1 MGEYA
6 AKWRVFAGVFLQF
19 YGKGRVLLNLPDRTA
34 RKFKNMA
41 VELRMLQMDQTMTKG
56 KIGKWLVKEGDT
68 VTEGQ
73 PLLEIETDKVVH
85 EQESPTDGVIA
96 QLLAEEGAN
105 VPVNALLAIIG
116 APGEEVPRVEADT
129 AVVAPQEPEQEVPVQ
144 PAQPKPTPAPT
155 TVAPKASPAARQL
168 AEKLAIDLTQ
178 VTASGPGGRILE
190 ADVQRYIDLRAPV
203 PTEAETTRLKASPLA
218 RRLAKEH
225 GVDLSL
231 IAGSGPDG
239 RIVRDDVLQAAST
252 APEMPAVETPVLEQ
266 ATEVI
271 PMDGIRGII
280 AERMTLSLQTNA
292 SVTLHTEV
300 DATAFIALR
309 EMLNDKLQAREVKLT
324 YTDLLV
330 KVVANALLE
339 HPRLNATLTDDGIHL
354 LSEINIGV
362 AVALEDGLVV
372 PVVRGAD
379 RERLS
384 VISEQVK
391 NFAERARSNQ
401 LTPGELQGGTFTIT
415 NLGNF
420 GIDAFTPII
429 NPPESAILGVGRIL
443 KKPVVHEDEVVV
455 RSMLTLSL
463 TFDHRVVDGAPAAQF
478 LQTVS
483 DCIQDPYLLLV

>member
-1 MGEYA
+1 
-6 AKWRVFAGVFLQF
+6 
-19 YGKGRVLLNLPDRTA
+19 
-34 RKFKNMA
+34 MA

-68 VTEGQ
+68 ITEGQ

-96 QLLAEEGAN
+96 QILAEEGTN
-105 VPVNALLAIIG
+105 VPVNAILAVIG
-116 APGEEVPRVEADT
+116 APGEEVARIELDT
-129 AVVAPQEPEQEVPVQ
+129 ETEQQKPAE
-144 PAQPKPTPAPT
+144 PAQAQATPSST
-155 TVAPKASPAARQL
+155 TAALKASPAARQL
-168 AEKLAIDLTQ
+168 AEKLSIDLTE

-190 ADVQRYIDLRAPV
+190 GDVQRYIDLRAPV
-203 PTEAETTRLKASPLA
+203 PAETARLKASPLA

-225 GVDLSL
+225 GVDLTS

-239 RIVRDDVLQAAST
+239 RVVRDDVLQAAST
-252 APEMPAVETPVLEQ
+252 APEIPVVETPALQQ
-266 ATEVI
+266 AAEVI

-280 AERMTLSLQTNA
+280 AERMTLSVQTNA

-300 DATAFIALR
+300 DATAFVELR
-309 EMLNDKLQAREVKLT
+309 GMLNDKLQAREVNIT

-330 KVVANALLE
+330 KVVANALGE
-339 HPRLNATLTDDGIHL
+339 HPRLNATLTDEGIRL

-372 PVVRGAD
+372 PVVQNAD
-379 RERLS
+379 KERLS
-384 VISEQVK
+384 EISEQVK
-391 NFAERARSNQ
+391 SFAERARGNQ

-443 KKPVVHEDEVVV
+443 KKPVVHDDEIVI

-483 DCIQDPYLLLV
+483 GYIQDPYLLLV

>member
-1 MGEYA
+1 
-6 AKWRVFAGVFLQF
+6 
-19 YGKGRVLLNLPDRTA
+19 
-34 RKFKNMA
+34 MA
-41 VELRMLQMDQTMTKG
+41 VELKMLQMDQTMTKG

-68 VTEGQ
+68 VTQGQ

-96 QLLAEEGAN
+96 QLLAEEGTN

-116 APGEEVPRVEADT
+116 APGEEVARVAADT
-129 AVVAPQEPEQEVPVQ
+129 APDPVEVNTPPEPQASVQ
-144 PAQPKPTPAPT
+144 PAQPRATPPAT

-168 AEKLAIDLTQ
+168 AEKLAIDLTE
-178 VTASGPGGRILE
+178 VKASGPGGRILE
-190 ADVQRYIDLRAPV
+190 SDVQRYIDLRGPAPI
-203 PTEAETTRLKASPLA
+203 EETTRLKASPLA

-225 GVDLSL
+225 GVDLIS
-231 IAGSGPDG
+231 IVGSGPDG
-239 RIVRDDVLQAAST
+239 RIVRDDVLQASA
-252 APEMPAVETPVLEQ
+252 AAAETPVIEAPALQQ

-271 PMDGIRGII
+271 PMGGIREII
-280 AERMTLSLQTNA
+280 AERMTMSLQTNA

-300 DATAFIALR
+300 DATAFVELR
-309 EMLNDKLQAREVKLT
+309 GMLNDKLQTREVSLT

-330 KVVANALLE
+330 KVVANALGE
-339 HPRLNATLTDDGIHL
+339 HPRLNATLTDEGIHL
-354 LSEINIGV
+354 LPEINIGV
-362 AVALEDGLVV
+362 AVALDDGLVV
-372 PVVRGAD
+372 PVIRNAD
-379 RERLS
+379 KERLS
-384 VISEQVK
+384 EISEQVRG
-391 NFAERARSNQ
+391 FAERARSNQ

-420 GIDAFTPII
+420 GVDAFTPII

-443 KKPVVHEDEVVV
+443 KKPVVHDDEIVA

-483 DCIQDPYLLLV
+483 SYIQDPYLLLV

>member
-1 MGEYA
+1 
-6 AKWRVFAGVFLQF
+6 
-19 YGKGRVLLNLPDRTA
+19 
-34 RKFKNMA
+34 MA

-68 VTEGQ
+68 VTQGQ

-85 EQESPTDGVIA
+85 EQESPTEGVIA
-96 QLLAEEGAN
+96 QLFAEEGSN

-116 APGEEVPRVEADT
+116 APGEEVERVETDT
-129 AVVAPQEPEQEVPVQ
+129 ATEQQTPTQPEQPQ
-144 PAQPKPTPAPT
+144 ATPST
-155 TVAPKASPAARQL
+155 TAEIKASPAARQL

-178 VTASGPGGRILE
+178 IKPSGPGGRILE
-190 ADVQRYIDLRAPV
+190 SDIQRYIDLRGESPS
-203 PTEAETTRLKASPLA
+203 ETTRLKASPLA

-225 GVDLSL
+225 GLNLSSM
-231 IAGSGPDG
+231 IGSGPDG
-239 RIVRDDVLQAAST
+239 RIVRDDVLQAASAAAA
-252 APEMPAVETPVLEQ
+252 APPVAPTPPVVEAVTPQQ

-271 PMDGIRGII
+271 SMSGIREII
-280 AERMTLSLQTNA
+280 AERMTLSVQTNA

-300 DATAFIALR
+300 DATAFVELR
-309 EMLNDKLQAREVKLT
+309 RMLNDKLQAREVSLT

-330 KVVANALLE
+330 KVVANALGE
-339 HPRLNATLTDDGIHL
+339 HPRLNATLTDEGIHL

-372 PVVRGAD
+372 PVVRNAD
-379 RERLS
+379 KERLS
-384 VISEQVK
+384 EISAQVR
-391 NFAERARSNQ
+391 NFAERARGNQ

-443 KKPVVHEDEVVV
+443 KKPVVHNDEIVI

-463 TFDHRVVDGAPAAQF
+463 TFDHRVIDGAPAAQF
-478 LQTVS
+478 LQTVAGY
-483 DCIQDPYLLLV
+483 IQDPYLLLV

>member
-1 MGEYA
+1 
-6 AKWRVFAGVFLQF
+6 
-19 YGKGRVLLNLPDRTA
+19 
-34 RKFKNMA
+34 MA

-85 EQESPTDGVIA
+85 EQESPTDGIIA
-96 QLLAEEGAN
+96 QILAEEGTN
-105 VPVNALLAIIG
+105 VPVNAILAVIG
-116 APGEEVPRVEADT
+116 APGEEVAPIEAD
-129 AVVAPQEPEQEVPVQ
+129 AVPERQVQVKPEQPE
-144 PAQPKPTPAPT
+144 PTPVPT
-155 TVAPKASPAARQL
+155 GDAPKASPAARQL
-168 AEKLAIDLTQ
+168 AEKLAINLTE
-178 VTASGPGGRILE
+178 VKPSGPGGRILE
-190 ADVQRYIDLRAPV
+190 SDVQRYIDLRGPV
-203 PTEAETTRLKASPLA
+203 PSIETTRLKASPLA

-225 GVDLSL
+225 GIDLTS

-239 RIVRDDVLQAAST
+239 RIVRDDVLQVAST
-252 APEMPAVETPVLEQ
+252 APEVPVVETPTIQQ
-266 ATEVI
+266 AAEVI
-271 PMDGIRGII
+271 AMDGIRGII
-280 AERMTLSLQTNA
+280 AERMTLSVQTNA

-300 DATAFIALR
+300 DATALVELR
-309 EMLNDKLQAREVKLT
+309 AMLNDKLQAREVNIT

-330 KVVANALLE
+330 KVVANALRE
-339 HPRLNATLTDDGIHL
+339 HPRLNATLTDEEIHL
-354 LSEINIGV
+354 LPEINIGV

-372 PVVRGAD
+372 PVVRNAD
-379 RERLS
+379 KERLS
-384 VISEQVK
+384 EISGQVK
-391 NFAERARSNQ
+391 SFAERARSNQ

-443 KKPVVHEDEVVV
+443 KKPVVHNNEVVI
-455 RSMLTLSL
+455 RSILTLSL

-483 DCIQDPYLLLV
+483 GYIQDPYLLLV

>member
-1 MGEYA
+1 M
-6 AKWRVFAGVFLQF
+6 
-19 YGKGRVLLNLPDRTA
+19 
-34 RKFKNMA
+34 
-41 VELRMLQMDQTMTKG
+41 
-56 KIGKWLVKEGDT
+56 
-68 VTEGQ
+68 
-73 PLLEIETDKVVH
+73 
-85 EQESPTDGVIA
+85 
-96 QLLAEEGAN
+96 
-105 VPVNALLAIIG
+105 
-116 APGEEVPRVEADT
+116 
-129 AVVAPQEPEQEVPVQ
+129 
-144 PAQPKPTPAPT
+144 
-155 TVAPKASPAARQL
+155 
-168 AEKLAIDLTQ
+168 TQ

-239 RIVRDDVLQAAST
+239 RIVRDDVLHAVST
-252 APEMPAVETPVLEQ
+252 APEIPAVEAPALQQ
-266 ATEVI
+266 AGEVI
-271 PMDGIRGII
+271 AMDGIRGII

-300 DATAFIALR
+300 DATAFVALR
-309 EMLNDKLQAREVKLT
+309 EMLNDKLQAKEVKLT

-330 KVVANALLE
+330 KVVASALLE
-339 HPRLNATLTDDGIHL
+339 HPRLNATLTDEGIRL
-354 LSEINIGV
+354 LSDINIGV
-362 AVALEDGLVV
+362 AVALADGLVV
-372 PVVRGAD
+372 PVVRNAD
-379 RERLS
+379 KERLS
-384 VISEQVK
+384 EISEQVK

-401 LTPGELQGGTFTIT
+401 LAPGELQGGTFTIT

-443 KKPVVHEDEVVV
+443 KKPVVHEDEIVV

>member
-1 MGEYA
+1 
-6 AKWRVFAGVFLQF
+6 
-19 YGKGRVLLNLPDRTA
+19 
-34 RKFKNMA
+34 MA
-41 VELRMLQMDQTMTKG
+41 IELRMLQMDQTMTKG

-68 VTEGQ
+68 VTQGQ

-96 QLLAEEGAN
+96 QLLAEEGTN
-105 VPVNALLAIIG
+105 VPVNAILAIIG
-116 APGEEVPRVEADT
+116 APGEAVARVEVGA
-129 AVVAPQEPEQEVPVQ
+129 AAAQPPPVQ
-144 PAQPKPTPAPT
+144 PEQPKVTSSIT
-155 TVAPKASPAARQL
+155 TDIKASPAARQL
-168 AEKLAIDLTQ
+168 AEKLAIDLTE
-178 VTASGPGGRILE
+178 VKASGPGGRILE
-190 ADVQRYIDLRAPV
+190 SDVQRYIDLRGEV
-203 PTEAETTRLKASPLA
+203 PTADTARLKASPLA

-225 GVDLSL
+225 GLDLSL

-239 RIVRDDVLQAAST
+239 RIVRDDVLQAASAAAAEIPVT
-252 APEMPAVETPVLEQ
+252 PTPSVVETAAPQQ

-271 PMDGIRGII
+271 AMSGIREII
-280 AERMTLSLQTNA
+280 AERMTLSVQTNA

-300 DATAFIALR
+300 DATSFVELR
-309 EMLNDKLQAREVKLT
+309 GMLNDKLQAREVSLT

-330 KVVANALLE
+330 KVAANALIE

-372 PVVRGAD
+372 PVVRSAD
-379 RERLS
+379 KERLS
-384 VISEQVK
+384 EISAQVRE
-391 NFAERARSNQ
+391 FAEKARSNQ

-443 KKPVVHEDEVVV
+443 KKPVVHDDEIVI

-463 TFDHRVVDGAPAAQF
+463 TFDHRVIDGAPAAQF
-478 LQTVS
+478 LQTVAGY
-483 DCIQDPYLLLV
+483 IQDPYLLLV

>member
-1 MGEYA
+1 
-6 AKWRVFAGVFLQF
+6 
-19 YGKGRVLLNLPDRTA
+19 
-34 RKFKNMA
+34 MA

-68 VTEGQ
+68 ITQGQ

-96 QLLAEEGAN
+96 QLIAEEGTN
-105 VPVNALLAIIG
+105 VPVNAILAIIG
-116 APGEEVPRVEADT
+116 APGEEVARVEIDAT
-129 AVVAPQEPEQEVPVQ
+129 TEQPAPPQPEQ
-144 PAQPKPTPAPT
+144 PKETPPT
-155 TVAPKASPAARQL
+155 TTTDVKASPAARQL

-178 VTASGPGGRILE
+178 VQASGPGGRILE
-190 ADVQRYIDLRAPV
+190 SDVQRYIDLRGEV
-203 PTEAETTRLKASPLA
+203 PTEDTRLKASPLA

-225 GVDLSL
+225 GLDLSA

-239 RIVRDDVLQAAST
+239 RIVRDDVLQASAA
-252 APEMPAVETPVLEQ
+252 APPTPSVVEAVTPQQ

-271 PMDGIRGII
+271 PMSGIREII
-280 AERMTLSLQTNA
+280 AERMSLSVQTNA

-300 DATAFIALR
+300 DATAFVELR
-309 EMLNDKLQAREVKLT
+309 GMLNDKLQAREVSLT

-330 KVVANALLE
+330 KVVANALGE

-372 PVVRGAD
+372 PVVRNAD
-379 RERLS
+379 KERLS
-384 VISEQVK
+384 EISTQVRD
-391 NFAERARSNQ
+391 FAERARSNQ
-401 LTPGELQGGTFTIT
+401 LTPSELQGGSFTIT

-443 KKPVVHEDEVVV
+443 KKPVVHDDEIAI
-455 RSMLTLSL
+455 RSMMTLSL

-478 LQTVS
+478 LQTVAVY
-483 DCIQDPYLLLV
+483 IQDPYLLLV

>member
-1 MGEYA
+1 
-6 AKWRVFAGVFLQF
+6 
-19 YGKGRVLLNLPDRTA
+19 
-34 RKFKNMA
+34 MA

-56 KIGKWLVKEGDT
+56 KIGKWLVEEGDT

-96 QLLAEEGAN
+96 QILAEEGTN
-105 VPVNALLAIIG
+105 VPVNALLAVIG
-116 APGEEVPRVEADT
+116 APGEEVARVEADT
-129 AVVAPQEPEQEVPVQ
+129 AIAQQEPEQEEPVQ
-144 PAQPKPTPAPT
+144 PAQPKITPPST

-168 AEKLAIDLTQ
+168 AEKLAIDLTE

-190 ADVQRYIDLRAPV
+190 GDIQRYIDLRGPA
-203 PTEAETTRLKASPLA
+203 PTEAARLKASPLA

-225 GVDLSL
+225 GVDLSA

-252 APEMPAVETPVLEQ
+252 APETPAVETPALQ
-266 ATEVI
+266 QPTEVI
-271 PMDGIRGII
+271 AMDGIRGII

-300 DATAFIALR
+300 DATAFVELR
-309 EMLNDKLQAREVKLT
+309 GMLNDKLQAKDVSLT

-330 KVVANALLE
+330 KVVANALRE
-339 HPRLNATLTDDGIHL
+339 HPRLNATLTDEGIHL
-354 LSEINIGV
+354 LQEINIGV

-372 PVVRGAD
+372 PVIRNAD

-384 VISEQVK
+384 EISTQVK
-391 NFAERARSNQ
+391 DFAERARSNQ

-483 DCIQDPYLLLV
+483 NYIQDPYLLLV

>member
-1 MGEYA
+1 
-6 AKWRVFAGVFLQF
+6 
-19 YGKGRVLLNLPDRTA
+19 
-34 RKFKNMA
+34 MA

-85 EQESPTDGVIA
+85 EQESPTEGVIA
-96 QLLAEEGAN
+96 QILAEEGTD
-105 VPVNALLAIIG
+105 VPVNALLAVIS
-116 APGEEVPRVEADT
+116 APGEEVERVEADT
-129 AVVAPQEPEQEVPVQ
+129 EVTEEKIVEPP
-144 PAQPKPTPAPT
+144 QPKATASVPTAI
-155 TVAPKASPAARQL
+155 APKASPAARQL
-168 AEKLAIDLTQ
+168 AEKLAIDLTE

-190 ADVQRYIDLRAPV
+190 GDVQRYIDLRGPA
-203 PTEAETTRLKASPLA
+203 PTETARLKASPLA

-225 GVDLSL
+225 GVDLSS

-252 APEMPAVETPVLEQ
+252 VPEIPAVETPALQ
-266 ATEVI
+266 QPAEVI
-271 PMDGIRGII
+271 AMDGIRGII

-300 DATAFIALR
+300 DATGLVELR
-309 EMLNDKLQAREVKLT
+309 AMLNDKLQARAVSLT

-330 KVVANALLE
+330 KVVANALRE
-339 HPRLNATLTDDGIHL
+339 HPRLNATLTDEGIHL
-354 LSEINIGV
+354 LPEINIGV

-372 PVVRGAD
+372 PVVRDAD
-379 RERLS
+379 KERLS
-384 VISEQVK
+384 EISTRVK
-391 NFAERARSNQ
+391 DFAERARDNQ

-443 KKPVVHEDEVVV
+443 KKPVVHEDEIVV
-455 RSMLTLSL
+455 RSMLALSL

-483 DCIQDPYLLLV
+483 GYIQDPYLLLV

>member
-1 MGEYA
+1 
-6 AKWRVFAGVFLQF
+6 
-19 YGKGRVLLNLPDRTA
+19 
-34 RKFKNMA
+34 MA

-85 EQESPTDGVIA
+85 EQESPTEGVIA
-96 QLLAEEGAN
+96 QILAEEGTN
-105 VPVNALLAIIG
+105 VPVNALLAVIG

-129 AVVAPQEPEQEVPVQ
+129 AVAQQEPEQEELVQ
-144 PAQPKPTPAPT
+144 PTQPKATPSPT

-168 AEKLAIDLTQ
+168 AEKLAIDLTE

-190 ADVQRYIDLRAPV
+190 GDVQRYIDLRGPA
-203 PTEAETTRLKASPLA
+203 PTETARLKASPLA

-225 GVDLSL
+225 GVDLTS

-239 RIVRDDVLQAAST
+239 RVVRDDVLQAAST
-252 APEMPAVETPVLEQ
+252 APEIPAVETPVLQ
-266 ATEVI
+266 QPAEVI
-271 PMDGIRGII
+271 AMDGIRGII

-300 DATAFIALR
+300 DATDFVELR
-309 EMLNDKLQAREVKLT
+309 GMLNDKLQAREVSIT

-330 KVVANALLE
+330 KVVANALRE
-339 HPRLNATLTDDGIHL
+339 HPRLNATLTDEGIHL
-354 LSEINIGV
+354 LPEINIGV

-372 PVVRGAD
+372 PVVRDAD
-379 RERLS
+379 KERLS
-384 VISEQVK
+384 EISTQVK
-391 NFAERARSNQ
+391 DFAERARGNQ

-443 KKPVVHEDEVVV
+443 KKPVVHEDEIVV

>member
-1 MGEYA
+1 
-6 AKWRVFAGVFLQF
+6 
-19 YGKGRVLLNLPDRTA
+19 
-34 RKFKNMA
+34 MA
-41 VELRMLQMDQTMTKG
+41 IELRMLQMDQTMTKG

-68 VTEGQ
+68 VTQGQ

-96 QLLAEEGAN
+96 QLLAEEGTN

-116 APGEEVPRVEADT
+116 APGEEVARVEADT
-129 AVVAPQEPEQEVPVQ
+129 APEPVEVETTPEPQASVQ
-144 PAQPKPTPAPT
+144 PAQPKATPPTT

-168 AEKLAIDLTQ
+168 AEKLAIDLTE
-178 VTASGPGGRILE
+178 VKASGPGGRILE
-190 ADVQRYIDLRAPV
+190 SDVQRYIDLRGPAPV
-203 PTEAETTRLKASPLA
+203 EETTRLKASPLA

-225 GVDLSL
+225 GVDLIS
-231 IAGSGPDG
+231 IVGSGPDG
-239 RIVRDDVLQAAST
+239 RIVRDDVLQASAAAAE
-252 APEMPAVETPVLEQ
+252 APVMEAPAFQQE
-266 ATEVI
+266 AEVI
-271 PMDGIRGII
+271 PMGGIREII
-280 AERMTLSLQTNA
+280 AERMTMSLQTNA

-300 DATAFIALR
+300 DATAFVELR
-309 EMLNDKLQAREVKLT
+309 GMLNDKLQAREVSLT

-330 KVVANALLE
+330 KVVANALRE
-339 HPRLNATLTDDGIHL
+339 HPRLNATLTDEGIHL
-354 LSEINIGV
+354 LPEINIGV

-372 PVVRGAD
+372 PVVRNAD
-379 RERLS
+379 KERLS
-384 VISEQVK
+384 EISEQVK
-391 NFAERARSNQ
+391 GFAERARSNQ

-443 KKPVVHEDEVVV
+443 KKPVVHDDEIIA

-483 DCIQDPYLLLV
+483 SYIQDPYLLLV

>member
-1 MGEYA
+1 
-6 AKWRVFAGVFLQF
+6 
-19 YGKGRVLLNLPDRTA
+19 
-34 RKFKNMA
+34 MA

-105 VPVNALLAIIG
+105 VPVSALLAIIG
-116 APGEEVPRVEADT
+116 APGEAVARVEAT
-129 AVVAPQEPEQEVPVQ
+129 SAVETVADPDVEEISKPEP
-144 PAQPKPTPAPT
+144 PT
-155 TVAPKASPAARQL
+155 TGAEPKVSPAARQL
-168 AEKLAIDLTQ
+168 AKKLAIDLTQ
-178 VTASGPGGRILE
+178 VKPSGPGGRILE
-190 ADVQRYIDLRAPV
+190 SDVQRYIDLREPA
-203 PTEAETTRLKASPLA
+203 PTEAARLKASPLA
-218 RRLAKEH
+218 RRLAKEQ
-225 GVDLSL
+225 GVDLTA

-239 RIVRDDVLQAAST
+239 RIVRDDVLQVSAST
-252 APEMPAVETPVLEQ
+252 AVETPAVQQ
-266 ATEVI
+266 AAEVI
-271 PMDGIRGII
+271 AMDGIRGII
-280 AERMTLSLQTNA
+280 AERMTLSVQTNA

-300 DATAFIALR
+300 DATALVELR
-309 EMLNDKLQAREVKLT
+309 AMLNEKLQAREVSIT
-324 YTDLLV
+324 YTDLLI
-330 KVVANALLE
+330 KVVANTLRE
-339 HPRLNATLTDDGIHL
+339 HPRLNATLTDEGIHL
-354 LSEINIGV
+354 LQEINIGV

-372 PVVRGAD
+372 PVVRDAD
-379 RERLS
+379 KERLS
-384 VISEQVK
+384 EISEQVR

-443 KKPVVHEDEVVV
+443 KKPVVHEDEIVI

-483 DCIQDPYLLLV
+483 GYIQDPYLLLV

>member
-1 MGEYA
+1 
-6 AKWRVFAGVFLQF
+6 
-19 YGKGRVLLNLPDRTA
+19 
-34 RKFKNMA
+34 MA

-96 QLLAEEGAN
+96 QLLAEEGTN

-116 APGEEVPRVEADT
+116 APGEEVARVEADT
-129 AVVAPQEPEQEVPVQ
+129 AAEQPQEAEPEEPVK
-144 PAQPKPTPAPT
+144 PAQPKATPSTP
-155 TVAPKASPAARQL
+155 TVALKASPAARQL
-168 AEKLAIDLTQ
+168 AEKLAIDLAQ
-178 VTASGPGGRILE
+178 VKASGPGGRILE
-190 ADVQRYIDLRAPV
+190 SDVQRYIDLRELAPT
-203 PTEAETTRLKASPLA
+203 PTETTRLKASPLA

-225 GVDLSL
+225 GVNLSS

-239 RIVRDDVLQAAST
+239 RIVRDDVLQASAT
-252 APEMPAVETPVLEQ
+252 AAETPIVETPAIQQ

-271 PMDGIRGII
+271 PMDGIREII
-280 AERMTLSLQTNA
+280 AERMTLSVQTNA

-300 DATAFIALR
+300 DATAFVELR
-309 EMLNDKLQAREVKLT
+309 GMLNDKLQTKEVSLT

-330 KVVANALLE
+330 KVVANALRE
-339 HPRLNATLTDDGIHL
+339 HPRLNATLTDEGIHL
-354 LSEINIGV
+354 LPEVNIGV

-372 PVVRGAD
+372 PVVQNAD
-379 RERLS
+379 KERLS
-384 VISEQVK
+384 EISEQVK
-391 NFAERARSNQ
+391 SFAERARSNQ

-443 KKPVVHEDEVVV
+443 KKPVVHDDEIVI

-463 TFDHRVVDGAPAAQF
+463 TFDHRVIDGAPAAQF

-483 DCIQDPYLLLV
+483 DYIQDPYLLLV

>member
-1 MGEYA
+1 
-6 AKWRVFAGVFLQF
+6 
-19 YGKGRVLLNLPDRTA
+19 
-34 RKFKNMA
+34 MA

-96 QLLAEEGAN
+96 QILAEEGTN
-105 VPVNALLAIIG
+105 VPVNALLAVIG
-116 APGEEVPRVEADT
+116 APGEEVARVEADT
-129 AVVAPQEPEQEVPVQ
+129 AVEPQEPVQEEPVQ
-144 PAQPKPTPAPT
+144 PAQPKATPSPT

-168 AEKLAIDLTQ
+168 AEKLAIDLTE

-190 ADVQRYIDLRAPV
+190 GDVQRYIDLRG
-203 PTEAETTRLKASPLA
+203 PTPSTETARLKASPLA

-225 GVDLSL
+225 GVDLIS

-239 RIVRDDVLQAAST
+239 RIVRDDVLQAASA
-252 APEMPAVETPVLEQ
+252 APEVPVAETPAIQ
-266 ATEVI
+266 QTPEVI
-271 PMDGIRGII
+271 AMDGIRGII
-280 AERMTLSLQTNA
+280 AERMTLSVQTNA

-300 DATAFIALR
+300 DATALVELR
-309 EMLNDKLQAREVKLT
+309 GMLNEKLQAREVNIT

-330 KVVANALLE
+330 KVVANALRE
-339 HPRLNATLTDDGIHL
+339 HPRLNATLTDEAIHL

-372 PVVRGAD
+372 PVVRNAD
-379 RERLS
+379 KERLS
-384 VISEQVK
+384 EISGQVK
-391 NFAERARSNQ
+391 DFAERARGNQ

-443 KKPVVHEDEVVV
+443 KKPVVHDDEIVI

-483 DCIQDPYLLLV
+483 NYIQDPYLLLV

>member
-1 MGEYA
+1 
-6 AKWRVFAGVFLQF
+6 
-19 YGKGRVLLNLPDRTA
+19 
-34 RKFKNMA
+34 MA

-68 VTEGQ
+68 VTQGQ

-116 APGEEVPRVEADT
+116 APGEEVARVEVDT
-129 AVVAPQEPEQEVPVQ
+129 AAEQQQAPEQEEPVQ
-144 PAQPKPTPAPT
+144 PAQPKATPSTP

-168 AEKLAIDLTQ
+168 AEKLAIDLTE
-178 VTASGPGGRILE
+178 VKASGPGGRILE
-190 ADVQRYIDLRAPV
+190 SDVQRYIDLREPV
-203 PTEAETTRLKASPLA
+203 PAPTETTRLKASPLA

-225 GVDLSL
+225 GVDLSA

-239 RIVRDDVLQAAST
+239 RVVRDDVLQQASSA
-252 APEMPAVETPVLEQ
+252 APERPVVETPALQQ

-271 PMDGIRGII
+271 PMDGIREII
-280 AERMTLSLQTNA
+280 AERMTMSVQTNA

-300 DATAFIALR
+300 DATAFVELR
-309 EMLNDKLQAREVKLT
+309 GMLNDKLQAKEISLT

-330 KVVANALLE
+330 KVVANALRE
-339 HPRLNATLTDDGIHL
+339 HPRLNATLTEEGIHL
-354 LSEINIGV
+354 LPEVNIGV

-372 PVVRGAD
+372 PVVPNAD
-379 RERLS
+379 KERLS
-384 VISEQVK
+384 EISAQIRG
-391 NFAERARSNQ
+391 FTERARSNQ

-443 KKPVVHEDEVVV
+443 KKPVVHEDEIVV

-463 TFDHRVVDGAPAAQF
+463 TFDHRVIDGAPAAQF

-483 DCIQDPYLLLV
+483 NYIQDPYLLLV

>member
-1 MGEYA
+1 
-6 AKWRVFAGVFLQF
+6 
-19 YGKGRVLLNLPDRTA
+19 
-34 RKFKNMA
+34 MA

-56 KIGKWLVKEGDT
+56 KIGKWLVQEGDT
-68 VTEGQ
+68 VTQGQ

-116 APGEEVPRVEADT
+116 APGEEVARVEADT
-129 AVVAPQEPEQEVPVQ
+129 ATEQQQEPEQEEPVQ
-144 PAQPKPTPAPT
+144 PVQPKATPSTP

-178 VTASGPGGRILE
+178 VKASGPGGRILE
-190 ADVQRYIDLRAPV
+190 SDVQRYIDLREPV
-203 PTEAETTRLKASPLA
+203 PAPTETTRLKASPLA

-225 GVDLSL
+225 GVNLSS
-231 IAGSGPDG
+231 IIGSGPDG
-239 RIVRDDVLQAAST
+239 RIVRDDVLQASAT
-252 APEMPAVETPVLEQ
+252 AAETPVIETPVLQQ

-271 PMDGIRGII
+271 PMDGIREII
-280 AERMTLSLQTNA
+280 AERMTMSVQTNA

-300 DATAFIALR
+300 DATAFVELR
-309 EMLNDKLQAREVKLT
+309 GMLNDKLQAREVSLT

-330 KVVANALLE
+330 KVVANALRE
-339 HPRLNATLTDDGIHL
+339 HPRLNATLTDEGIHL
-354 LSEINIGV
+354 LPEINIGV

-372 PVVRGAD
+372 PVVRNAD
-379 RERLS
+379 KERLS
-384 VISEQVK
+384 EISAQVRS
-391 NFAERARSNQ
+391 FAERARNNQ

-415 NLGNF
+415 NLGNL

-443 KKPVVHEDEVVV
+443 KKPVVHEDEIVV

-463 TFDHRVVDGAPAAQF
+463 TFDHRVIDGAPAAQF

-483 DCIQDPYLLLV
+483 GYIQDPYLLLV

>member
-1 MGEYA
+1 
-6 AKWRVFAGVFLQF
+6 
-19 YGKGRVLLNLPDRTA
+19 
-34 RKFKNMA
+34 MA

-85 EQESPTDGVIA
+85 EQESPTEGVIA
-96 QLLAEEGAN
+96 QILAEEGTN
-105 VPVNALLAIIG
+105 VPVNALLAVIG
-116 APGEEVPRVEADT
+116 APGEEVERVEADT
-129 AVVAPQEPEQEVPVQ
+129 EVAPQKIVEPP
-144 PAQPKPTPAPT
+144 QPKATPSVAT
-155 TVAPKASPAARQL
+155 TIEPKASPAARQL
-168 AEKLAIDLTQ
+168 AEKLAIDLTE

-190 ADVQRYIDLRAPV
+190 GDVQRYIDLRGPA
-203 PTEAETTRLKASPLA
+203 PTETARLKASPLA

-225 GVDLSL
+225 GINLSS

-239 RIVRDDVLQAAST
+239 RIVRDDVLQVSAST
-252 APEMPAVETPVLEQ
+252 APEIPTVETPALQ
-266 ATEVI
+266 QGAEVI
-271 PMDGIRGII
+271 AMDGIRGII
-280 AERMTLSLQTNA
+280 AERMTLSVQTNA

-300 DATAFIALR
+300 DATAFVELR
-309 EMLNDKLQAREVKLT
+309 GMLNDKLQAREVSLT

-330 KVVANALLE
+330 KVVANALRE
-339 HPRLNATLTDDGIHL
+339 HPRLNATLTDEGIHL
-354 LSEINIGV
+354 LPEVNIGV

-372 PVVRGAD
+372 PVVRDAD
-379 RERLS
+379 KERLS
-384 VISEQVK
+384 EISTQVK
-391 NFAERARSNQ
+391 DFAERARSNQ

-443 KKPVVHEDEVVV
+443 KKPIVHDDEIVI

-478 LQTVS
+478 LQTVTGY
-483 DCIQDPYLLLV
+483 IQDPYLLLV